1 MGKKLTK
8 TKPPWSKHGGP
19 SGPFDAIVIGSGMGG
34 MTTAAMLAELGQR
47 VLVLEQHYVP
57 GGFTHAF
64 KRGPYEWD
72 VGVHA
77 IGEVGPKAMLGRLL
91 STLTDHKLE
100 WASLGGVYDEFYYP
114 GMRIDF
120 PDNAAD
126 FRSNLVAAFPDEVEA
141 IDAYLEQVRLVG
153 RGMKGFLKSRAIPPN
168 WLGKAMGKRMSRGVH
183 DGFSKTAQEVLD
195 EITDNTQLQKV
206 LTGQWGYHGSPP
218 SRAAFAVQALVSR
231 HFMHG
236 AFYPVGGAKQIAI
249 HLLGKVAKAG
259 GWTRVRADVEEILI
273 EKNRAVGVR
282 LKGGEELR
290 APKVVS
296 AAGVMSTAMRLLPES
311 ARGPWVEEVRALVPA
326 PAHVCLYLGFK
337 GDIRRAGAGPANKW
351 FYDVWDS
358 EAGLWDIPLTGELPR
373 CPVLYTSFPSLKDP
387 THDPG
392 DGVHHTG
399 EVVTFVPYEMFEA
412 WRNQPWRNRDEAYQD
427 LKKRITDQLL
437 SQLFEHLPELESM
450 LDFVEL
456 GTPITTEH
464 FCRPMKGS
472 IYGIEPT
479 VQRYACDHLRA
490 HSPIKNLF
498 FAGCEV
504 GAVGVMGAM
513 AGGMLAALAMEPRK
527 AGALVVAA
535 GKRPPGE

>member
-1 MGKKLTK
+1 VGNAKV
-8 TKPPWSKHGGP
+8 WSKTGGP
-19 SGPFDAIVIGSGMGG
+19 SGPFDVIIIGSGMGG
-34 MTTAAMLAELGQR
+34 MTTAAMLAELGKK

-77 IGEVGPKAMLGRLL
+77 IGEVGAQAMLGRLL
-91 STLTDHKLE
+91 SRLTDDELK

-114 GMRIDF
+114 GLRIDF
-120 PDNAAD
+120 PDNAHAY
-126 FRSNLVAAFPDEVEA
+126 RSNLIAAFPDEEAA
-141 IDAYLEQVRLVG
+141 IDAYLERVRRVG
-153 RGMKGFLKSRAIPPN
+153 RGMKGFLKSRALPPN
-168 WLGKAMGKRMSRGVH
+168 WIGKTLGRSLSRH
-183 DGFSKTAQEVLD
+183 ANEGFQKTAQEVLD
-195 EITDNTQLQKV
+195 EITDNKKLQKV

-236 AFYPVGGAKQIAI
+236 AFYPIGGAKQIAKT
-249 HLLGKVAKAG
+249 LLGKVAKAG

-290 APKVVS
+290 AARIVS
-296 AAGVMSTAMRLLPES
+296 AAGIMSTAERLLPKS
-311 ARGPWVEEVRALVPA
+311 ACGAWTEEVAALTPA
-326 PAHVCLYLGFK
+326 PAHLCLYLGFK
-337 GDIRRAGAGPANKW
+337 GDVSGAGAGPANKW

-358 EAGLWDIPLTGELPR
+358 EAGLWDVAPGTAIPR

-387 THDPG
+387 LHDPG
-392 DGVHHTG
+392 PEQHHTG
-399 EVVTFVPYEMFEA
+399 EIVTFVPYDLFTR
-412 WRNQPWRNRDEAYQD
+412 WLDQPWRNRDQAYQEFKTA
-427 LKKRITDQLL
+427 LTQQLL
-437 SQLFEHLPELESM
+437 EQFFSHLPGLRPL

-479 VQRYACDHLRA
+479 IDRYACDHLRA
-490 HSPIKNLF
+490 HSPIKNLY

-504 GAVGVMGAM
+504 GTVGVMGAM
-513 AGGMLAALAMEPRK
+513 AGGMLCALAMEPRK
-527 AGALVVAA
+527 GTRLMASIQ
-535 GKRPPGE
+535 

>member
-1 MGKKLTK
+1 MNKEVF
-8 TKPPWSKHGGP
+8 WSKKGGNE
-19 SGPFDAIVIGSGMGG
+19 GPFDVIVIGSGMGG
-34 MTTAAMLAELGQR
+34 MTAAAMLAEMGKK

-77 IGEVGPKAMLGRLL
+77 IGEVDAKAMLGRLL
-91 STLTDHKLE
+91 SKLCDGQLK

-114 GMRIDF
+114 DLRIDF
-120 PDNAAD
+120 PDNEAA
-126 FRSNLVAAFPDEVEA
+126 FRANLIAAFPDEEVA
-141 IDAYLEQVRLVG
+141 IDAYLERVRSVG
-153 RGMKGFLKSRAIPPN
+153 RGMKSYLKSRALPPN
-168 WLGKAMGKRMSRGVH
+168 LLGRNMAKRMGK
-183 DGFSKTAQEVLD
+183 DAQLGFEKTAQQVLD
-195 EITDNTQLQKV
+195 EITDNKKLQKV

-236 AFYPVGGAKQIAI
+236 AFYPVGGSKNIAKA
-249 HLLGKVAKAG
+249 LLGKVAKAG

-273 EKNRAVGVR
+273 EKKRAVGVR
-282 LKGGEELR
+282 LKGGEEIR
-290 APKVVS
+290 ASRIVS
-296 AAGVMSTAMRLLPES
+296 AAGVMSTTQRLLPEGS
-311 ARGPWVEEVRALVPA
+311 RGPWTQEIAALNPA
-326 PAHVCLYLGFK
+326 PAHLCLYLGFK
-337 GDIRRAGAGPANKW
+337 GDIAAAGAGPANKW
-351 FYDVWDS
+351 FYDTWDN
-358 EAGLWDIPLTGELPR
+358 EAGIWEIEAGKAPGH

-387 THDPG
+387 EHDAG
-392 DGVHHTG
+392 AEQHHTG
-399 EVVTFVPYEMFEA
+399 EIVTFVDYDLFSR
-412 WRNQPWRNRDEAYQD
+412 WLDQPWRNRDQAYAEFKAA
-427 LKKRITDQLL
+427 LCKQLL
-437 SQLFEHLPELESM
+437 KQFFAHLPGLEPL
-450 LDFVEL
+450 LDFAEL

-479 VQRYACDHLRA
+479 IERYACDYLRP

-513 AGGMLAALAMEPRK
+513 AGGMICATAMEPLKTARLLK
-527 AGALVVAA
+527 GVS
-535 GKRPPGE
+535 